1 MLENGVPPSPEG
13 SPLSEKKLVSWKE
26 IAAHLGREVRTVQR
40 WEKTEGLP
48 VHRHEHQKKST
59 VYAYPSELDEW
70 IRKRQPVDDPEADA
84 AFAREQELS
93 GADSPIEYLDSPELL
108 LTPVDPSRID
118 PTADPV
124 KPPLPPPPP
133 VWRRVLI
140 AVLSLAILSAA
151 SFVIYLWTWPKNSV
165 DEKVRIVVLPFNYT
179 SGDSKPDYITVG
191 LADVIRTKLG
201 QLDPPHLG
209 VIAATSSKIV
219 ASQAIPDIGR
229 TLNVKYV
236 LEGSVQRDG
245 NKVRIDVQLIQVSD
259 ETHLWTDSFTRELS
273 DVLQVES
280 DVSAAIARQ
289 ILATL
294 PLPPQPVPSV
304 RPGTVHAATPEIA
317 ESRHAYHQG
326 KFVWGSRFDLRSSI
340 AFFQEAIRKDPS
352 YAEAYAGLAGATAI
366 LGQVPNDGMPPGEA
380 KPKAREA
387 AQKALQLNPRLAE
400 AHAVLGNVAM
410 SYDWDL
416 ATAEKELRRAIELS
430 PNDPTPHEWY
440 CHLLIEQGH
449 NSEDLAEAHNAL
461 DLDPVNPLF
470 HDVVAETYYFGR
482 SYDAAIDEALQI
494 VKLHPGDLSAQFWL
508 GSAYREKKMYPQA
521 IETFQR
527 ARQLSTDKPA
537 MLMAYGHTQALAG
550 NVDEAHSV
558 LKKLEGLR
566 QFRSPPTP
574 GPGVGPITLPF
585 IPSLYLAAIHVGLG
599 ETDDAFR
606 ELDRAYQERVD
617 RLVYLNV
624 DPMAD
629 PLRSDPR
636 FAQLMGKIGF
646 H

>member
-1 MLENGVPPSPEG
+1 MPQNGVPPSPEG
-13 SPLSEKKLVSWKE
+13 SPLPEKKLVSWKE
-26 IAAHLGREVRTVQR
+26 IANHLGREVRTVQR

-93 GADSPIEYLDSPELL
+93 GTDSPIDSVDPPDVLL
-108 LTPVDPSRID
+108 APVDPSRID
-118 PTADPV
+118 PTPDPV
-124 KPPLPPPPP
+124 KPPPLPR
-133 VWRRVLI
+133 VWRR
-140 AVLSLAILSAA
+140 AVVAVTALAILSAA
-151 SFVIYLWTWPKNSV
+151 SFAIYHWTQPENSV

-229 TLNVKYV
+229 TLNVKYL
-236 LEGSVQRDG
+236 LEGSAQRAG
-245 NKVRIDVQLIQVSD
+245 NQVRIDVQLIQVSD
-259 ETHLWTDSFTRELS
+259 ETHLWARSFTREVS
-273 DVLQVES
+273 DVLQVQS
-280 DVSAAIARQ
+280 DVSAEIAKQ

-294 PLPPQPVPSV
+294 PLPPQPAPSL
-304 RPGTVHAATPEIA
+304 PGGTVHAATPEIA
-317 ESRHAYHQG
+317 QSRHAYQQG
-326 KFVWGSRFDLRSSI
+326 KFAWGSRGDLRSSI
-340 AFFQEAIRKDPS
+340 KFFEQAIHDDPS
-352 YAEAYAGLAGATAI
+352 YAEAYAGLAAATAI
-366 LGQVPNDGMPPGEA
+366 LGQVPNDGMPPGDG

-430 PNDPTPHEWY
+430 PNEPTPHEWY
-440 CHLLIEQGH
+440 CHLLIVQGH
-449 NSEDLAEAHNAL
+449 NAEALAEAHRAL

-482 SYDAAIDEALQI
+482 SYDAAIDEALQV

-508 GSAYREKKMYPQA
+508 GSAYREKKMFPQA
-521 IETFQR
+521 IETFQH
-527 ARQLSTDKPA
+527 ARQLSGDYPF
-537 MLMAYGHTQALAG
+537 LVMAYGHAQALAG
-550 NVDEAHSV
+550 NAGEARAA
-558 LKKLEGLR
+558 LQKLQLLASTR
-566 QFRSPPTP
+566 FVPN
-574 GPGVGPITLPF
+574 
-585 IPSLYLAAIHVGLG
+585 LYPAAIHVGLG
-599 ETDDAFR
+599 ETDEAFR
-606 ELDRAYQERVD
+606 LLDLAYQEKVD

-624 DPMAD
+624 DPIAD
-629 PLRSDPR
+629 PLRSDRR
-636 FAQLMGKIGF
+636 FAQLMAKVGF